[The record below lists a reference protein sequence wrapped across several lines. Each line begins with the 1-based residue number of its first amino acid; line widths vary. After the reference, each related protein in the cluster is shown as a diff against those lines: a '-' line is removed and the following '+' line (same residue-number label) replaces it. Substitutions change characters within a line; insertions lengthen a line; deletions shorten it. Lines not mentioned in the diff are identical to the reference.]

1 MTVDPGVGAES
12 VCSPLLQ
19 GAGFGTVAFFSS
31 LSLRVEG
38 EVFFL
43 LLNPF
48 NYLKLKLCTKYVQ
61 NMWIK
66 DDSSRV
72 Q

>member
-19 GAGFGTVAFFSS
+19 GAGFGTVVFFSS

-43 LLNPF
+43 HLNPF
-48 NYLKLKLCTKYVQ
+48 NYLKL
-61 NMWIK
+61 
-66 DDSSRV
+66 
-72 Q
+72 